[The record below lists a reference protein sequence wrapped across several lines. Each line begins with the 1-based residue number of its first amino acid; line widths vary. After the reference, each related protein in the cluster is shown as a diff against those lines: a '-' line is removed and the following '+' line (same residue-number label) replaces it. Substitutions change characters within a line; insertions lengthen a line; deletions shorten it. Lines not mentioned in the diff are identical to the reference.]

1 MSLILL
7 LKRLEEE
14 EWKGMKYLKKPVK
27 YLIHVKTNQGK
38 TVNSGGTKKIA
49 EKEKLKDHK
58 LKDKNIL

>member
-1 MSLILL
+1 M
-7 LKRLEEE
+7 KRDEIP
-14 EWKGMKYLKKPVK
+14 KKPVK